1 MFFTPWSIDSNPWLQ
16 ANRIRMKSKLSI
28 ILLILFF
35 NACQNESILEENET
49 ELQNNIFYSD
59 IVYSNELMSVRSF
72 NNKPLNPNCNDV
84 PIPKD
89 SLVDYFLDIDSDLV
103 NDYRII
109 VQHGDFYNVTSNHCV
124 LYSYFIEVE
133 GLNGS
138 MVSVKSEYSIFANQ
152 MDSLQ
157 VISDSLLWKGNGYL
171 QRLGDGPGLLGEISE
186 LNKNYIALKFKNNFA
201 WLKFEKIENYGI
213 RLIGYAFNK
222 TEKKSIRAGQK
233 E

>member
-1 MFFTPWSIDSNPWLQ
+1 
-16 ANRIRMKSKLSI
+16 MKPKLSI
-28 ILLILFF
+28 ILVILFF
-35 NACQNESILEENET
+35 TACQNDPILEENET
-49 ELQNNIFYSD
+49 ELQDNIFYSD
-59 IVYSNELMSVRSF
+59 IVDSNELRSVRSF
-72 NNKPLNPNCNDV
+72 NYKPLNPNCNDV

-89 SLVDYFLDIDSDLV
+89 SLADYYLDIGADLV

-124 LYSYFIEVE
+124 PYSYFIEVA

-138 MVSVKSEYSIFANQ
+138 KIAMKSEYSIIIKQ

-157 VISDSLLWKGNGYL
+157 LISDSLLWKENGYL

-213 RLIGYAFNK
+213 RLLGYAFNK
-222 TEKKSIRAGQK
+222 KGKSAIRAGQK

>member
-1 MFFTPWSIDSNPWLQ
+1 M
-16 ANRIRMKSKLSI
+16 NRISL

-35 NACQNESILEENET
+35 TACQNESILEENET
-49 ELQNNIFYSD
+49 ELQDNIFYSD
-59 IVYSNELMSVRSF
+59 IVDSNELKSVRSF
-72 NNKPLNPNCNDV
+72 NTKPSNPNCNDI

-89 SLVDYFLDIDSDLV
+89 SLVDYYLDIDSDLV
-103 NDYRII
+103 NDYKII
-109 VQHGDFYNVTSNHCV
+109 VQHGDFYNVTSDHCV
-124 LYSYFIEVE
+124 LYSYFIEVA

-138 MVSVKSEYSIFANQ
+138 KVAMKSEYSIIIDQ

-157 VISDSLLWKGNGYL
+157 LISDSLLWKENGYL

-201 WLKFEKIENYGI
+201 WLKVEKIENYGI
-213 RLIGYAFNK
+213 RLLGYACNR
-222 TEKKSIRAGQK
+222 TQKKAIRAGQK